1 MYKSRFV
8 QYLIEEV
15 LYKFPSIVYQKKNK
29 REKEKEERKDEQI
42 LTK

>member
-15 LYKFPSIVYQKKNK
+15 LYKFPSIVYQKKK

>member
-15 LYKFPSIVYQKKNK
+15 LYKFPSIVYQKKIK
-29 REKEKEERKDEQI
+29 ERKKKKKERMNRS
-42 LTK
+42 